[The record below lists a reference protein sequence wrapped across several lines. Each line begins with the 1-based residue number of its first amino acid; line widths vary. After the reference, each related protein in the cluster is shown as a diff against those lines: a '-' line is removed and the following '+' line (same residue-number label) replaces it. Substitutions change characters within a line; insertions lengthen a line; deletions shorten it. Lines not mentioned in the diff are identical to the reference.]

1 MADKLNK
8 VLALPLRF
16 RNAKVMDDIQIIQ
29 CPWCWEELELYID
42 PESEGNM
49 IEDCAVCCRPWQ
61 VHVYREP
68 GQGISIQVTRS
79 N

>member
-1 MADKLNK
+1 MG
-8 VLALPLRF
+8 LALPSRSKQPLG
-16 RNAKVMDDIQIIQ
+16 MDNIQTIQ

-42 PESEGNM
+42 PESEGM
-49 IEDCAVCCRPWQ
+49 MVEDCAVCCRPWQ

-68 GQGISIQVTRS
+68 GEKVSVQVTRS